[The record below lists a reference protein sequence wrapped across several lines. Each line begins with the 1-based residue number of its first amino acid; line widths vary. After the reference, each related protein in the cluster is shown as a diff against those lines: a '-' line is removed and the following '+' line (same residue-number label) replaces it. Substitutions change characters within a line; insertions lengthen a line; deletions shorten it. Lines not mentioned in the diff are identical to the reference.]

1 MKTEKLFITNLQKF
15 AYNTKKDTICAL
27 FYFLFFCFG
36 NTSDEVTMKKYLFL
50 LLFGIVAL
58 SLGIV
63 FAVRENKTSTTN
75 ADFLRVHIRA
85 NSNSEE
91 DQAVKYKVK
100 EKVVEF
106 LSPRLADCKNKE
118 ESIEVT
124 SNNLNQ
130 IIDIANAVLKDNGF
144 DYSCDALIC
153 IEKFPTRSYGDLVLD
168 EGYYDALILK
178 LGTGSGNNWWCVM
191 FPPLC
196 FVGAE
201 GNEKIVYESKIWNII
216 KKYS

>member
-1 MKTEKLFITNLQKF
+1 
-15 AYNTKKDTICAL
+15 
-27 FYFLFFCFG
+27 
-36 NTSDEVTMKKYLFL
+36 MKKYLFL